1 MAEPSPA
8 EHREKSLDLLDRGSR
23 LPATSPQ
30 RVGLLLESLTHAT
43 LALSA
48 PLPPGRLEVVQLSDV
63 LAGHVP
69 APEPA
74 EAPAA
79 EPTPS
84 AKAPRRRRTPST
96 PTPEK
101 DTAAA

>member
-1 MAEPSPA
+1 MAKPSPA

-48 PLPPGRLEVVQLSDV
+48 PSGVVFE
-63 LAGHVP
+63 LAALAAPEASPAEAP

-74 EAPAA
+74 EEPA
-79 EPTPS
+79 PS
-84 AKAPRRRRTPST
+84 AKAPKRRRTPSS
-96 PTPEK
+96 PSPAK
-101 DTAAA
+101 DTEAA